1 MARAGAPSILLP
13 VMTRHHA
20 LRLVILLLAAANI
33 VGLYLGLTQRAMLI
47 SMCLRLSDVWP
58 IYLAS
63 PVATLL
69 GLGGLWSQRRWGAWL
84 CIGMGIVVL
93 GLELYG
99 CGPAAHVMRIPLALA
114 VLSTAV
120 WVNRSTLR

>member
-1 MARAGAPSILLP
+1 
-13 VMTRHHA
+13 MTRHHV

-33 VGLYLGLTQRAMLI
+33 FGLYLGLTQRAMLF
-47 SMCLRLSDVWP
+47 SMCTRLSDVWP

-69 GLGGLWSQRRWGAWL
+69 GLGGLWNQRRWGAWL
-84 CIGMGIVVL
+84 CIGMAMVVL

-99 CGPAAHVMRIPLALA
+99 CGPAAHVMRIPVALA
-114 VLSTAV
+114 VLTAAV
-120 WVNRSTLR
+120 WVNRSSLR